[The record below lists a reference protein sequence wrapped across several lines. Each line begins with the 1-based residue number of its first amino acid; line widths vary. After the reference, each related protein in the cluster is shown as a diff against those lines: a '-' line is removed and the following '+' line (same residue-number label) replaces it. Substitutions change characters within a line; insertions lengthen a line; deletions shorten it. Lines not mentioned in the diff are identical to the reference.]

1 MTVKPLK
8 FEVDKGLYPF
18 EHRFLD
24 LGNGIDMHYVDEG
37 SGETLLMLHGNPS
50 WSFLYRK
57 MILRL
62 RDTFRC
68 IAPDYPGFGLT
79 EAPPGYQFTPGEH
92 SEGIERFV
100 DRLGLKDVT
109 LIVQDWG
116 GPVGLG
122 LAVRRPELVKRLVI
136 GNTWGWPLVGERRM
150 EVFSWIMG
158 GPIGRTMAYLF
169 NGVARFFFME
179 GLIRRPN
186 RDVMRMYLAPFAN
199 RKNRKQTSISPRLL
213 ITAADYLR
221 DVEAGLDRIKEKPVL
236 FSWGTKDFAFRD
248 AERLRFAKTFLNHTT
263 VLLNASHFWQED
275 ASDVASEA
283 ILEWVTSGGEA
294 N

>member
-57 MILRL
+57 MIVRL

-92 SEGIERFV
+92 SEGIALR
-100 DRLGLKDVT
+100 
-109 LIVQDWG
+109 
-116 GPVGLG
+116 GP
-122 LAVRRPELVKRLVI
+122 R
-136 GNTWGWPLVGERRM
+136 
-150 EVFSWIMG
+150 
-158 GPIGRTMAYLF
+158 
-169 NGVARFFFME
+169 ARDDFPFF
-179 GLIRRPN
+179 
-186 RDVMRMYLAPFAN
+186 
-199 RKNRKQTSISPRLL
+199 
-213 ITAADYLR
+213 
-221 DVEAGLDRIKEKPVL
+221 
-236 FSWGTKDFAFRD
+236 
-248 AERLRFAKTFLNHTT
+248 H
-263 VLLNASHFWQED
+263 
-275 ASDVASEA
+275 
-283 ILEWVTSGGEA
+283 
-294 N
+294 